1 MTVQKDG
8 AYAALTE
15 GPGGRVSLEGADMLY
30 SRYAYGAEVGAGG
43 WLLEVGCGP
52 GVGLGLLSAS
62 ASMVVGADFDSILL
76 RRAHET
82 YGRRIPLVRL
92 DVQRLPF
99 ADEAFDTVLFYEGS
113 YYVPDTDRAFD
124 EIMRV
129 LTRGGRMVFV
139 NANPERPDFIPSPL
153 SVHYHT
159 AAEFRAALEPRG
171 FEVSVE
177 GAFPVVDETSRSR
190 FLLWMRKFARR
201 LGFIP
206 GTLAGRAFLKRI
218 LVGRLLPVPE
228 EVGEGF
234 GRPAPRA
241 RIAAGGSSG
250 GFKVL
255 YVTAA
260 RKPE

>member
-1 MTVQKDG
+1 MTVQEDG

-15 GPGGRVSLEGADMLY
+15 APGGWVSLEGADMLY

-43 WLLEVGCGP
+43 RILEVGCGP

-62 ASMVVGADFDSILL
+62 ASLVVGADFDSVLL
-76 RRAHET
+76 RRAQET

-99 ADEAFDTVLFYEGS
+99 PDGAFDTILFYEGT
-113 YYVPDTDRAFD
+113 YYIPDTDCAFD
-124 EIMRV
+124 EIARV
-129 LTRGGRMVFV
+129 LNSGARMVFV

-159 AAEFRAALEPRG
+159 AEEFRTVLENRG

-177 GAFPVVDETSRSR
+177 GAYPVADGTSRSR
-190 FLLWMRKFARR
+190 FLLWMRKLAQR

-206 GTLAGRAFLKRI
+206 GTLAGRAFLKRMLI
-218 LVGRLLPVPE
+218 GKLLPVPE
-228 EVGEGF
+228 EVPEGF

-241 RIAAGGSSG
+241 RIAAGSSSG

-260 RKPE
+260 RKAE